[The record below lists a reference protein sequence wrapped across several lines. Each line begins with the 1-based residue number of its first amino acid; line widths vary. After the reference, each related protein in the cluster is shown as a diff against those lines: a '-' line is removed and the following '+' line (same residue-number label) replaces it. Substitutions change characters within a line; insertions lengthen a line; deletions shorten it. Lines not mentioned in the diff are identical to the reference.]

1 MEINLNT
8 IFNVI
13 LTIICIGHAW
23 KAFGCKDINEQINY
37 WGVALAALIVMS
49 I

>member
-13 LTIICIGHAW
+13 LIIICIGNGL
-23 KAFGCKDINEQINY
+23 KAFDCKDINEQINY
-37 WGVALAALIVMS
+37 WAVALAALIVIS
-49 I
+49 A